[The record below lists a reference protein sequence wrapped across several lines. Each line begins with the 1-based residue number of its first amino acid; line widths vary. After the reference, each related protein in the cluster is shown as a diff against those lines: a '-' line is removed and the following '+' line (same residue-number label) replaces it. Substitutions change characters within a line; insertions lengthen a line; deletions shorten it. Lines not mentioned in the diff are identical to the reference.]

1 MLRAACRGSCLLA
14 SRDTLRDRALLLL
27 SWALSPEEPTRVT
40 VLEKAALKGR
50 GTAVRELGKSRP
62 AEPAERVKEEEA
74 AEQEGALL
82 PR

>member
-14 SRDTLRDRALLLL
+14 SRDTLRARALLLL
-27 SWALSPEEPTRVT
+27 KLELNPEEPTRVR

-62 AEPAERVKEEEA
+62 AELAERVKEEA
-74 AEQEGALL
+74 AEQEELL